1 MSFLQDIIPPKGIVR
16 VLCLSNLS
24 KTSAHGI
31 LMTVSVLFFTRAVDL
46 PAAQVG
52 LALTIGAA
60 VGMAASIPAGRL
72 ADLLGPR
79 NMTVVCLLLLGAFT
93 CCYGFVQNFPGL
105 VLVTSL
111 ALAAESST
119 DAARGALVAGLI
131 PQKERVRAWSYMRAV
146 SNLGVSLG
154 AAGGAVALYFDSR
167 TSYTVMLVAGGVLF
181 IAAGLAYLTVPQV
194 PPVPRGTD
202 GGPQWV
208 VLRDVPY
215 VFVALLNS
223 VLIMNIGILTV
234 ALPIWMTDETSAPTW
249 LYSIL
254 IILNSVVVVLF
265 QVRAGR
271 GSEEV
276 AGGAR
281 ALRRSGVLLAV
292 CCAFFAMAAG
302 QPTWL
307 AVVLLVVGALIH
319 VGGEMFY
326 SAGAWSLAYGLAPDH
341 AQGQYQGMF
350 GMSTQLG
357 TVVTPALATALI
369 AGLGWPGWL
378 AFSALLLAAGAAAP
392 SVAAWAERTRLP
404 APSSVEESVA

>member
-31 LMTVSVLFFTRAVDL
+31 LMTVSVLFFTRAVDI

-60 VGMAASIPAGRL
+60 VGMTASIPAGRL

-79 NMTVVCLLLLGAFT
+79 NTTVVCLLLLGGFT
-93 CCYGFVQNFPGL
+93 ACYGFVQNFPGL

-167 TSYTVMLVAGGVLF
+167 PAYTVMLVAGGVLF

-194 PPVPRGTD
+194 PPVPRD
-202 GGPQWV
+202 QEGPKWV
-208 VLRDVPY
+208 VLRDAPY
-215 VFVALLNS
+215 AIVALLNS

-249 LYSIL
+249 LYSLL

-276 AGGAR
+276 SGGAR

-292 CCAFFAMAAG
+292 CCAFFAMASG

-307 AVVLLVVGALIH
+307 AVVILVAGALVH

-357 TVVTPALATALI
+357 TVVTPALATGLI
-369 AGLGWPGWL
+369 AGLGRPGWL
-378 AFSALLLAAGAAAP
+378 IFSVLLLAAGMAAP

-404 APSSVEESVA
+404 APSSVEQSVA